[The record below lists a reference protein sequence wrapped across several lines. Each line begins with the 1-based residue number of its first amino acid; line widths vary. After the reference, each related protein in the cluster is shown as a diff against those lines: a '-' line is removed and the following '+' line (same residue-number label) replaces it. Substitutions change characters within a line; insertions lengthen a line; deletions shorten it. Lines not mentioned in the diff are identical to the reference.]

1 MAALHVIFRG
11 RFRQLRKTFGH
22 RIQYLERRKQNIML
36 EISSSRRLYLRDNN
50 LLPIDWFL
58 FYPFVACNCHW
69 CSNCG
74 RLGTLRCEW
83 YEIEAEEDIAAGVFA
98 TSMLQTR
105 QELTDEAAKIAKA
118 YDNTKS

>member
-1 MAALHVIFRG
+1 MEHEMAALHVIFHV

-22 RIQYLERRKQNIML
+22 RIKYN
-36 EISSSRRLYLRDNN
+36 Y
-50 LLPIDWFL
+50 LPIDWFL
-58 FYPFVACNCHW
+58 FHPFVACDCHW
-69 CSNCG
+69 CSNWG